1 VTDVVE
7 QWLGAG
13 FRMPF
18 GPVALSAVSPASP
31 PLASGAPGAPDRS
44 GFALIEGLEL
54 VRQSIATI
62 LDTEPGERIMLPT
75 FGCGLRR
82 YLMEP
87 NTLTTRTAMQQD
99 ITSALE
105 QWEPRIRLTNV
116 AVTPDED
123 PSLVWIEI
131 AYVRRADLRPDN
143 LVYPFYLR

>member
-1 VTDVVE
+1 MNDQAVNDVVQ

-13 FRMPF
+13 FRAPF
-18 GPVALSAVSPASP
+18 GPVPVSPAP
-31 PLASGAPGAPDRS
+31 DGSGEFGPHRRRFAP
-44 GFALIEGLEL
+44 IEGIEL

-87 NTLTTRTAMQQD
+87 NTLTTRTAMRQD

-131 AYVRRADLRPDN
+131 AYLRRADLRPDN